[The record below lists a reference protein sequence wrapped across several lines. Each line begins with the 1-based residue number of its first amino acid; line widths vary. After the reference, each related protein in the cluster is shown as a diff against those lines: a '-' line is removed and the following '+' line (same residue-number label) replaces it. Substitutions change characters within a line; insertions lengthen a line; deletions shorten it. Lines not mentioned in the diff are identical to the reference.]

1 MEYFSMNSLR
11 FWKLRFPK
19 FYATSD
25 MVYVPINWLLR
36 FWIQNL
42 MRLLMF
48 DELVITISAELKSGF
63 QLIMASIINEVLNL
77 INL

>member
-1 MEYFSMNSLR
+1 MNFSLR
-11 FWKLRFPK
+11 FWEPQFPK
-19 FYATSD
+19 SYVTSD

-48 DELVITISAELKSGF
+48 DELVITILETAVHKIL
-63 QLIMASIINEVLNL
+63 
-77 INL
+77 